1 VSKLRNLDDFE
12 SMMLSNGFRKEIS
25 MAKGQQKGNREIKK
39 PKSKVTKAPA
49 AQSSPFAGV
58 SKTFGGGGKKAR

>member
-1 VSKLRNLDDFE
+1 MRISDELD
-12 SMMLSNGFRKEIS
+12 SIVHSGRGWKELS

-58 SKTFGGGGKKAR
+58 SKSFGGGGKKAR